1 MSAHIAG
8 TAYRVPGSGP
18 LLDDLLASRPRSAGR
33 FLACD
38 EPIRPEVIGAGAWRR
53 MSRLG
58 RLVTQVSA
66 PLLTGRVD
74 LDTLAVVW
82 GTVFGELG
90 PTGRFLDRLF
100 TEGVASPLAF
110 QNSVYNAP
118 VGHLSNALDLRGMSE
133 TLSAGGATGLAA
145 LARGIDLI
153 ALGRASSVLVVA
165 GDVLSPGVRRS
176 WDLLGV
182 EGPLGEAVAA
192 VLLHDG
198 EGPEVCVETQV
209 PDEAHGPLFA
219 RARALPIEEPLRKI
233 AGAIPPEDCLG
244 LMPTMGLVAV
254 AALVEAGQT
263 GRVVEQD
270 GMTSLVAR
278 VVSCG

>member
-66 PLLTGRVD
+66 PLLAGRVD

-133 TLSAGGATGLAA
+133 TLSAGGALFRAGGRRRRA
-145 LARGIDLI
+145 LSGRSTLLGPARGRGTPRRG
-153 ALGRASSVLVVA
+153 GRRGAPPRRRGA
-165 GDVLSPGVRRS
+165 GGVRRDPS
-176 WDLLGV
+176 
-182 EGPLGEAVAA
+182 
-192 VLLHDG
+192 
-198 EGPEVCVETQV
+198 
-209 PDEAHGPLFA
+209 A
-219 RARALPIEEPLRKI
+219 R
-233 AGAIPPEDCLG
+233 
-244 LMPTMGLVAV
+244 
-254 AALVEAGQT
+254 
-263 GRVVEQD
+263 
-270 GMTSLVAR
+270 
-278 VVSCG
+278 